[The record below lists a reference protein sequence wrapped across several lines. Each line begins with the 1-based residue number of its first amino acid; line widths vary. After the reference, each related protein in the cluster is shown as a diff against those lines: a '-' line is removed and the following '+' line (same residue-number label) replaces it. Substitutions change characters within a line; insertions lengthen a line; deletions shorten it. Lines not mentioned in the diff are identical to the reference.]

1 MIKMI
6 RQLFFLLSPQQRKQF
21 YMLQL
26 LVVIMAFT
34 ELLGI
39 ASIAPFMALVGD
51 INLLEQE
58 GSIFSTLYEFS
69 GVANPI
75 DFLFYSGLVVL
86 LMLTIST
93 LISMFT
99 IWKLALYGTRVGTE
113 IADRLYAHYMQQDWL
128 FHASGSS
135 AHLTKQ
141 VATEAMRVT
150 DAIIQPLMQINA
162 KLVLALFI
170 SVSILIYDPVIAIV
184 GLLLFACA
192 YLLLYK
198 VVRKR
203 LQVNGENISQV
214 YTQRFRLMNEG
225 FGGIKDVLLLNRRY
239 DFVERF
245 QDSGKAFAY
254 AFGTNSA
261 ISQVPRYFMELIAF
275 GSMISLV
282 LLLVKLHQGNLSTV
296 LPMLAVYALAAFKLL
311 PALQQIYS
319 SVAQIKGNTAAFD
332 AIKDDLESSLATL
345 HSTVKQS
352 EPAHLPFNYQVSL
365 NNITFSYPNKSSPA
379 VDGLTMIIPKNSV
392 IGLVGASGSGKSTT
406 IDLLLGLLTPQEGEL
421 CIDDI
426 HITADN
432 RRAWQNT
439 LGFVPQS
446 IYLSEGSI
454 AENVAFGLPIQSI
467 NIDQVNRA
475 LELANLTELVGQLPE
490 GIDTTVGER
499 GVQLS
504 GGQRQRI
511 GIARALYHEADIL
524 VFDEATSALDGITEK
539 IIMEAI
545 HEFSGQKTIVMIAHR
560 LKTVQKCDIIY
571 MMDEGKIVDQGTYQE
586 LINNNPKFK
595 EMAEHA

>member
-6 RQLFFLLSPQQRKQF
+6 RQLFFLLSPQQLREF
-21 YMLQL
+21 YILQI

-51 INLLEQE
+51 IGLLQKD
-58 GSIFSTLYEFS
+58 S
-69 GVANPI
+69 GVFATFYELSGLTDPVN
-75 DFLFYSGLVVL
+75 FLIYSGLIVL

-93 LISMFT
+93 LMSMFT
-99 IWKLALYGTRVGTE
+99 IWKLSMYSAKVGAEISDQLYT
-113 IADRLYAHYMQQDWL
+113 YYMQQEWL
-128 FHASGSS
+128 FHTSGSS
-135 AHLTKQ
+135 AYLTKQ
-141 VATEAMRVT
+141 VSTEAMRV
-150 DAIIQPLMQINA
+150 ASGIIQPLMQMTA

-170 SVSILIYDPVIAIV
+170 SVSILIYDPVIAV
-184 GLLLFACA
+184 AGLLLFAFA
-192 YLLLYK
+192 YFLLYK
-198 VVRKR
+198 LVRKR
-203 LQVNGENISQV
+203 LQVNGIKISQILS
-214 YTQRFRLMNEG
+214 QRFRLMNEG

-245 QDSGKAFAY
+245 RASGKSFAY
-254 AFGTNSA
+254 AEGNNSA

-275 GSMISLV
+275 GAMISLV
-282 LLLVKLHQGNLSTV
+282 LILVKLHQGNLGTV
-296 LPMLAVYALAAFKLL
+296 LPILAIYALAAFKLL

-319 SVAQIKGNTAAFD
+319 SVAHIKGNTAAFD
-332 AIKDDLESSLATL
+332 AIKDDLENAFSGQ
-345 HSTVKQS
+345 HSTVKQTETS
-352 EPAHLPFNYQVSL
+352 HLPLNHQVSL
-365 NNITFSYPNKSSPA
+365 NNITFSYPNKTSPA
-379 VDGLTMIIPKNSV
+379 VDGLSMIIPKNSV
-392 IGLVGASGSGKSTT
+392 IGIVGASGSGKSTT
-406 IDLLLGLLTPQEGEL
+406 IDLLLGLLIPQEGEIF
-421 CIDDI
+421 IDDI
-426 HITADN
+426 LITVDN
-432 RRAWQNT
+432 MRAWQNT

-454 AENVAFGLPIQSI
+454 AENVAFGLPIRSI
-467 NIDQVNRA
+467 SIDQVNRA
-475 LELANLTELVGQLPE
+475 LELANLRELVGQLPE
-490 GIDTTVGER
+490 GIDTKVGER

-511 GIARALYHEADIL
+511 GIARALYHEAAIL

-545 HEFSGQKTIVMIAHR
+545 HEFSGHKTIVMIAHR

-586 LINNNPKFK
+586 LINNNPKFR